1 MKITFDLTPQEWN
14 LILYYLEPYEEA
26 RGVLGT
32 IPESQKA
39 LEKFNSKIR
48 SSFSNEPIRSA

>member
-1 MKITFDLTPQEWN
+1 MKITFDLAPQEWN

-48 SSFSNEPIRSA
+48 SSFQK